1 MSNLINFNYNAN
13 VIRTQVTDEGEPL
26 FCLKDICAALE
37 ISDASNAARQLREE
51 FSEGAVLNTDPLV
64 TIRMV
69 TSGGSQELLF
79 ITEPQLYFLM
89 MRSRSGKAKP
99 FRQWVVNDVLPS
111 IRKTGKY
118 EAPKSAPKDYK
129 LADLMEGAKIIFDAA
144 GIEGAALALALDSV
158 VVNET
163 GKSMLKAAGLQIAA
177 PKQKV
182 LLCPRDIG
190 APLGLT
196 PQAVNSILETR
207 GLQHRTANGKW
218 APTEKG
224 KELGAELLYVN
235 KKQGTGTLVTQLK
248 WPSDILDQSS
258 NL

>member
-1 MSNLINFNYNAN
+1 MTNVISFNYNTN
-13 VIRTQVTDEGEPL
+13 IVRTQVTDDGEPL

-79 ITEPQLYFLM
+79 ITEPQLYFVM

-118 EAPKSAPKDYK
+118 EAPKSEPKDYK

-158 VVNET
+158 AVTET
-163 GKSMLKAAGLQIAA
+163 GKSLIKAAGLQIAA

-182 LLCPRDIG
+182 LLCPSELG
-190 APLGLT
+190 APLGLS
-196 PQAVNSILETR
+196 PQQVNKMLAAR
-207 GLQHRTANGKW
+207 GLQRRMPNGKW
-218 APTEKG
+218 EPTEKG
-224 KELGAELLYVN
+224 KELGAVVLYVN
-235 KKQGTGTLVTQLK
+235 KRQGTGTLVTQLK
-248 WPSDILDQSS
+248 WPSDILD
-258 NL
+258 